1 MLQGNNC
8 ASFDVWL
15 RKWYVP
21 HSPTKQE
28 AQSQRSK
35 VWGAV
40 TIPGILRQGTWD
52 PAGSKCAKALMQGQ
66 GRGCG
71 HRTDRR
77 GETEGS
83 MYKCEELRGFVKC
96 RNWNW
101 LLFPGPS
108 SLLDYCVARAQDG
121 AKGAWCAAE
130 QTMCGPS

>member
-1 MLQGNNC
+1 M
-8 ASFDVWL
+8 
-15 RKWYVP
+15 P

-71 HRTDRR
+71 HRATAYPVR
-77 GETEGS
+77 GNFRVHCRGS
-83 MYKCEELRGFVKC
+83 
-96 RNWNW
+96 
-101 LLFPGPS
+101 P
-108 SLLDYCVARAQDG
+108 RAQGPAYPD
-121 AKGAWCAAE
+121 WTE
-130 QTMCGPS
+130 QQNESSEESSVIIG